1 MEKIYN
7 FIEFPRIKRYNANV
21 ENTVEKIRRETMKE
35 KITSLRETAS
45 QEIKNCKTRK
55 RLK

>member
-1 MEKIYN
+1 
-7 FIEFPRIKRYNANV
+7 
-21 ENTVEKIRRETMKE
+21 MKE

-55 RLK
+55 RLKCFKSKILR